1 MPRRGRTGA
10 IAMDAPLLEAALI
23 GFEQLRRNVEDKI
36 RDIRSRLGSGESKT
50 APSAKVGRRT
60 LSAAARNRIAAAQR
74 KRWAAVKA
82 KGAPAKRVLSAA
94 ARKKIAA
101 AQKKRWAALKASKA
115 ATPAAPK
122 KASAAS

>member
-1 MPRRGRTGA
+1 MPRRGKTGA
-10 IAMDAPLLEAALI
+10 IAMDTPLLEAALI
-23 GFEQLRRNVEDKI
+23 GFEQLKRNVEDKI
-36 RDIRSRLGSGESKT
+36 RDLRSRLGSGEST
-50 APSAKVGRRT
+50 AATSAKGGRRT

-94 ARKKIAA
+94 ARKKIAV